1 LIVDRILYSMKEAAA
16 SLSISLSTIEQ
27 LIAQG
32 DLAVR
37 RIGKRVLVPRT
48 ELEKLARRDVAVSW
62 PERKGSVERI
72 A

>member
-48 ELEKLARRDVAVSW
+48 ELEKLARRVVAVSW